1 MDPVAVGPL
10 VGWLVG
16 WLAGWLAGWQRSHPI
31 LLSSEG
37 GIKWSIVIKTSRFCQ
52 KRRMIMILNHH
63 LKFEH

>member
-10 VGWLVG
+10 V
-16 WLAGWLAGWQRSHPI
+16 GWQRSHPI

-37 GIKWSIVIKTSRFCQ
+37 GIKWSIVIKTSHYCQ
-52 KRRMIMILNHH
+52 RRRMIMILNHH